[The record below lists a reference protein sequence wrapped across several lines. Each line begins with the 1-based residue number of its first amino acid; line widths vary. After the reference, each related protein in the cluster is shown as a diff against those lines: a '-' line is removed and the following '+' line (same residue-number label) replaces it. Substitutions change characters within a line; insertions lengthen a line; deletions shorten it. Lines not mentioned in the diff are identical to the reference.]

1 MTQNVCFNRQNSM
14 TTMQGKRCA
23 IPNLCS
29 SIALVKT
36 KMRFSKAHFILY
48 LKLNYN
54 YDSQLIKHKNKTNT
68 EIPKK
73 VVN

>member
-1 MTQNVCFNRQNSM
+1 M
-14 TTMQGKRCA
+14 TTMQGKHCA

-36 KMRFSKAHFILY
+36 KMHFSKAHFILY

-54 YDSQLIKHKNKTNT
+54 YDSLSQLFIYKN
-68 EIPKK
+68 
-73 VVN
+73 